1 MLATKKR
8 TVSTRL
14 HAKSYKF
21 ENNRRFRSKVPSANL
36 QVTCAPASRSLAPQN
51 PSQLHDNRSLINK
64 HLTFTLRHE
73 PQMGRITT
81 AACKRTQQLWTLLRQ
96 QCWELLLA
104 CSQWCVNG
112 CNNSCKP
119 CKMSVRGPN
128 SVGRAVQM
136 DPTLFRYA
144 SAITEQKKC
153 WELLAEKFDRF
164 QTVQQHATT
173 SKNMQHGVQTDA
185 KCPTML
191 GVVDQHCCP
200 VPDTTLLGVVTS
212 ACTPTTRNIVGATM
226 SGVVASVCTQP
237 KVVLWN
243 SWPHLTWFEWG
254 AIEIAPLV

>member
-1 MLATKKR
+1 MTLTHH
-8 TVSTRL
+8 SL
-14 HAKSYKF
+14 
-21 ENNRRFRSKVPSANL
+21 SKNYQYVLIGKICVLNL
-36 QVTCAPASRSLAPQN
+36 QLNIDTLTLNEVFWKWIYSLKWWNTSYPVMVDIPPNNYNTSRYY
-51 PSQLHDNRSLINK
+51 RC
-64 HLTFTLRHE
+64 
-73 PQMGRITT
+73 GR
-81 AACKRTQQLWTLLRQ
+81 
-96 QCWELLLA
+96 
-104 CSQWCVNG
+104 
-112 CNNSCKP
+112 P
-119 CKMSVRGPN
+119 
-128 SVGRAVQM
+128 
-136 DPTLFRYA
+136 
-144 SAITEQKKC
+144 ITEQKKC